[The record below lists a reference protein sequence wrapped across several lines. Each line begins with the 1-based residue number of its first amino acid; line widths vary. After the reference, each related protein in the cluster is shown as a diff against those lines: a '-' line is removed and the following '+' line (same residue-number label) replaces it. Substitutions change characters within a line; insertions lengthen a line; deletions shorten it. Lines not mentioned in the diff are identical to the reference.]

1 MKQTELLGTTSAA
14 GNLTSVPY
22 DLGDQ
27 SNFAI
32 QVIFSGGAGNL
43 AGTLT
48 LEASADDY
56 PATNFVTVT
65 GSSQVVAASANHVWN
80 VQDAG
85 YRYVRAKWAFTS
97 GTGNVKISI
106 CAKENVVK
114 GA

>member
-1 MKQTELLGTTSAA
+1 MKQTELLATTSAA
-14 GNLTSVPY
+14 STLTSVPY

-27 SNFAI
+27 SNFAV
-32 QVIFSGGAGNL
+32 QVIFSGGGGNL
-43 AGTLT
+43 VGTLT

-56 PATNFVTVT
+56 PASNFVTVA
-65 GSSQVVAASANHVWN
+65 GSSQAVAASANHVWN

-85 YRYVRAKWAFTS
+85 YRYIRAKWTYTS
-97 GTGNVKISI
+97 GTGNVRISI